1 MTVTQANAQVW
12 LGDNNFRMEQIEFPK
27 LGDNELLIALRV
39 ATVCGSDR
47 HTISGRRAS
56 PYPSILGHEG
66 VGTVVASRRGGIQV
80 GDRVVFSVTDTC
92 GRCDRCLVGLS
103 AKCTSVRKV
112 GHEPLGGDWALNGT
126 YATHIHI
133 QSGQAV
139 ERVPDH
145 VGDEAAAT
153 AGCAIATVMA
163 VVEKAGDLN
172 GRTVLVNGLGMLGL
186 TTVVAARAAGAHRVI
201 ASDPDPRARSLA
213 AGLAHEVMES
223 VEPGLMVDCA
233 LELSGARAG
242 VLSTLASLG
251 IGGTAVLAGSV
262 APTHPVEMDPEWVVR
277 GWRTITG
284 VHNYEPH
291 HLGQA
296 VAFLSEHQD
305 QLPWDAI
312 FGRRYALAELPSA
325 FASTPV
331 GLREVIEMP

>member
-1 MTVTQANAQVW
+1 MTNTEARAQVW
-12 LGDNNFRMEQIEFPK
+12 LGDTTFRMEHIGFPE
-27 LGDNELLIALRV
+27 LGERELLIALAV

-47 HTISGRRAS
+47 HTVSGRRSS
-56 PYPSILGHEG
+56 PSPSILGHEG
-66 VGTVVASRRGGIQV
+66 MGTVVASRREGIRV

-92 GRCDRCLVGLS
+92 GRCDRCRAGLS

-112 GHEPLGGDWALNGT
+112 GHEPLGGAWALNGT
-126 YATHIHI
+126 YATHLHV

-163 VVEKAGDLN
+163 VMDKAGDLS

-186 TTVVAARAAGAHRVI
+186 TAVVAARAAGAGHVI
-201 ASDPDPRARSLA
+201 ASDPDPHARSLV
-213 AGLAHEVMES
+213 AGLAHEVTAS
-223 VEPGLMVDCA
+223 VEPGVLVDCA
-233 LELSGARAG
+233 LELSGARGG
-242 VLSTLASLG
+242 VMSTLASLD

-262 APTHPVEMDPEWVVR
+262 SPTHPVGLDPEWVVR

-296 VAFLSEHQD
+296 VCFLDEHQD
-305 QLPWDAI
+305 RLPWEAI
-312 FGRRYALAELPSA
+312 FGRRYALEELPSA
-325 FASTPV
+325 FAAAPG
-331 GLREVIEMP
+331 GLREVIDLN